1 MLAAIPFD
9 TLAEKSFQSENVTFK
24 LFGALKLV
32 RVLRLSRII
41 SHNKSSEE
49 FKAFLKL
56 NKLVF
61 FLLIYLH
68 IFGCLWWMLVS
79 DDENWV
85 PPIEYRDQ
93 DSWYIL
99 YDESLAYKYSVSLHA
114 AVLLT
119 TGRNPGPIGVT

>member
-1 MLAAIPFD
+1 M
-9 TLAEKSFQSENVTFK
+9 TFK

-41 SHNKSSEE
+41 GHNKSSAE

-68 IFGCLWWMLVS
+68 VFGCLWWMLVAS
-79 DDENWV
+79 EENWL
-85 PPIEYRDQ
+85 PPIEYRDHE
-93 DSWYIL
+93 WYLL
-99 YDESLAYKYSVSLHA
+99 YDQPIAYKYSVSLHA